1 MGVMSIP
8 CCAPTIPKPPVDGGP
23 VLVKAGWYH
32 FLVMG
37 IGGQVNTFVASPQLA
52 YMTGTSTSD
61 RKYWKR
67 NWGNTADAGPG
78 DQDVSVWPTQGDSG
92 RNSKYLEGDRQ
103 YHPWAYADCS
113 YDIATR
119 KYDEDCI
126 RKTINVE
133 IEKFGIIFYQ
143 HPKAPDVD
151 TLRGACDWITPD
163 KVAGITCNQKC
174 VYRTIG
180 YYPFRGDP
188 NTGEMDDDVTARP
201 WYLQPFLNFNGTSE
215 GMGVTLYDS
224 SSGSKGLPEL
234 INAYSPAQ
242 LAPAGHPLETPAILR
257 SLSVKD
263 IECGAYHN
271 VVRLVDN
278 SIVAWGLNSMG
289 QCSVPES
296 LLPDGLRPAGVR
308 PHPNRQNICSLHAG
322 FSTTAVMFND
332 GTVLCWGDAE
342 VADKV
347 NQWQHLRT
355 SLIKTNDMGIQE
367 CCIGAPSVG
376 YPECLPGTDCDKPE
390 NWVPENKYKT
400 GRYNANND
408 WEGYWHNGA
417 SPAHPHF
424 DLGVETEYVYPVNF
438 AHVVKTT
445 TDALG
450 SRGNSDTLAGPK
462 IPGDTDETDGVN
474 PVGVPQYS
482 YRYAKNWPSHIDNGV
497 PMSRCAAKG
506 KIGKDFAV
514 GMLRTGQIVT
524 TRTVNTP
531 SGDKTRKYC
540 RDCDHDVSLTRTDGS
555 YFVSNKGPATNL
567 DQHTF
572 CTNGT
577 NGDDQFCRNG
587 LVTTIDCKELL
598 VNSGIIAI
606 CQQTKCESKKRWFFP
621 VQACDGALRTGEEDD
636 CRQGIWTGQRER
648 HLCASVFR
656 PEGIGCFSSVDDEPG
671 YDPNWQGPVK
681 YVSAGHVRGSGSRHA
696 GSNNVTYPTWNLQQ
710 ADYGWA
716 SLPTPQDRFKPLTSK
731 GLPIHPLCVIPGS
744 QISACVNYFDMNAP
758 CGSECPESN
767 SNGNRSATPA
777 LNGQGDLPGSAG
789 FFHYPDHMHS
799 FGCVAGTNAVTWL
812 GPTKLLNRSLATF
825 VAQQGND
832 IKLTKKVSEGIF
844 SYTELAYEN
853 SYHTDTCDGC
863 RHVGSHVDQTYNI
876 CKLSHGVI
884 YNNLNPDLDGM
895 INPLSGDCLCVD
907 GCAPPITEINFGAFQ
922 AAVKPSKSWGPFQIA
937 VNLGIMPSP
946 PIMEYGN
953 ILDKNSGGP
962 IFDVGQTEIPWVPK
976 TGEDSDQDDPRS
988 QNTLGFFATK
998 NNTNTDTNTDKN
1010 ILYAEALGEPEW
1022 FIATNLKLDVHSDLR
1037 TPMGSDR
1044 AWAKACD
1051 CGSAVCWGDDDVNGQ
1066 GTGLGGDGLGCASG
1080 GSLDETQLDTCSGK
1094 YYYDC
1099 SVPPK
1104 KYNPNAKEVQK
1115 TGSGFTLYSEWQG
1128 ANALRVPI
1136 LQAKS
1141 PDNTK
1146 IVTCTDAVEASIK
1159 LEVWNISENH
1169 KPSNV
1174 FIKSIILENR
1184 SGSESDSFTMQT
1196 PMSINW
1202 MQDGTLLIGFGFT
1215 FNLSTSIYYI
1225 EVTNIFGE
1233 NISYKPI
1240 KFLTRHLVDKDG
1252 NPAAGQ
1258 KEWLQE
1264 DSISIDDSRNISNN
1278 VAVDYRTSNKYL
1290 AFHKHTAGVGN
1301 ELEYN
1306 NRIQLY
1312 KPCNFGL
1319 CPPGLDV
1326 TDPNEPNTTVYNPSR
1341 YKYYIK
1347 VGAVPI
1353 FDALRV
1359 ARRNALDFLGSTTGS
1374 ELTPFKPECLKPIP
1388 NQCRSD
1394 TDVNGVTC
1402 NGLETIMD
1410 QAGNAV
1416 TISNCD
1422 WPYDEPWQWIYG
1434 GHADNILFTGTGD
1447 LVINCNDFYT
1457 TVYWGLKGIT
1467 SVGEIGDEK
1476 LILSIDDTRY
1486 AQTAKYERGPVPAKA
1501 EDMYGAHLLQGLRTN
1516 HIYVNND
1523 SSRVGVVGYWDGNPL
1538 DKKPIDLMQADKYWY
1553 SAAVTSYRISWGT
1566 TANSK
1571 FDPGLEI
1578 NTTPLNDPGFDRIVN
1593 SDPPIALW
1601 RQNQNN
1607 LVQFDDTINFAIVA
1621 KFEND
1626 DTNTSTKAK
1635 NFKIINL
1642 VEKSVKNFGDVFGDD
1657 NSGRSIYT
1665 SFGSVSGNRFF
1676 LTTNTKTLASG
1687 SDTDALKKYIPN
1699 GIVVDGNIDY
1709 TINSYPLWNRRLC
1722 GGRNCLGSQPFKGWT
1737 GGGNFGCADIYGFD
1751 NSPGNTYNSKGDAI
1765 GFDIRDPTKGVN
1777 DLLCPDCD
1785 KTSSDGYSRWGFTH
1799 PTISFATG
1807 RSWSVHLRD
1816 LPWSRDHSRGS
1827 IFFRKHHCE
1836 ESEEYGLIDYFDS
1849 DGFTKQKS
1857 ISHTTGNYNN
1867 IKIWVTGNMV
1877 DPCPPWPLKTWDTN
1891 NGITGIDIE
1900 LPQPSTNTQTVVIG
1914 DSTIGPDGLTY
1925 DKGTERS
1932 MTVRHCGKY
1941 PSWVPVPNTSVSD
1954 TDKQPGRS
1962 YKGIW
1967 QNGEWHSGLY
1977 GISAG
1982 KLEGFAIAP
1991 GISAQNINDINKIV
2005 DAVGISA
2012 AYQSSCVTCETTWTE
2027 PLPPV
2032 SNIVGRT
2039 FFRQGFGLEWNYPGQ
2054 NPLLIQSRCA
2064 DFPKFGACCKLDMSG
2079 ITQCFYGTSTAC
2091 GYTLGHIDSDVSLSW
2106 GFTAGTFTEG
2116 VQCKENSCS

>member
-8 CCAPTIPKPPVDGGP
+8 CCAPTPPPKPPVDGGP

-61 RKYWKR
+61 RKYWKAG
-67 NWGNTADAGPG
+67 WGNTADAGPG
-78 DQDVSVWPTQGDSG
+78 DQDVSVWPTQGSSD
-92 RNSKYLEGDRQ
+92 RNSKYLEGDRR

-119 KYDEDCI
+119 KYDEDCP

-133 IEKFGIIFYQ
+133 IETFGIVFYQ
-143 HPKAPDVD
+143 HASFSQ
-151 TLRGACDWITPD
+151 RGWCDWSTPND
-163 KVAGITCNQKC
+163 PNNADNNTKCNQKC
-174 VYRTIG
+174 VYRTLG
-180 YYPFRGDP
+180 YYPFRGTDAL
-188 NTGEMDDDVTARP
+188 EMDDNVTARP
-201 WYLQPFLNFNGTSE
+201 WYLQPYLNFNGTSK

-224 SSGSKGLPEL
+224 SPGSKGLPEL
-234 INAYSPAQ
+234 IDAYSPAQ

-257 SLSVKD
+257 DLKVKD

-271 VVRLVDN
+271 VVRLADN

-289 QCSVPES
+289 QCNVPES
-296 LLPDGLRPAGVR
+296 LLPDSLRPAGVR

-347 NQWQHLRT
+347 NQWQHIKT
-355 SLIKTNDMGIQE
+355 SLIKTNDMGIQD

-376 YPECLPGTDCDKPE
+376 YPECLPGTDCSKPE

-438 AHVVKTT
+438 AHVVKASMN
-445 TDALG
+445 ALG
-450 SRGNSDTLAGPK
+450 SHGNSDVPAGPD
-462 IPGDTDETDGVN
+462 IPGDTDETDETIKIE
-474 PVGVPQYS
+474 VPQYS
-482 YRYAKNWPSHIDNGV
+482 YRYAKQWPSHTNNNI

-524 TRTVNTP
+524 TRRVNTP
-531 SGDKTRKYC
+531 VDDKDRLYC
-540 RDCDHDVSLTRTDGS
+540 RDCSQDTKLARTDGS
-555 YFVSNKGPATNL
+555 YFASNIGPATNL
-567 DQHTF
+567 DVHEY
-572 CTNGT
+572 CTDGT
-577 NGDDQFCRNG
+577 TPDGSDQMCRFG
-587 LVTTIDCKELL
+587 HVTQIDCKELL
-598 VNSGIIAI
+598 TADGFVTE
-606 CQQTKCESKKRWFFP
+606 CTQEKCESKERWFFHTNL
-621 VQACDGALRTGEEDD
+621 CDGAIDTTKGDECTQVGPNYNRIPEF
-636 CRQGIWTGQRER
+636 
-648 HLCASVFR
+648 CASVNR

-671 YDPNWQGPVK
+671 YDPNWQGSTRL
-681 YVSAGHVRGSGSRHA
+681 VSAGHVRGTGNKHPGA
-696 GSNNVTYPTWNLQQ
+696 NNGTHPEWNEQQ

-716 SLPTPQDRFKPLTSK
+716 SLPTPQERFKPLTSK
-731 GLPIHPLCVIPGS
+731 GYPIHPLCTVPGPV
-744 QISACVNYFDMNAP
+744 ISACVNYFDMRAP
-758 CGSECPESN
+758 CNSECPGKMVK
-767 SNGNRSATPA
+767 GNMITNKSATPG
-777 LNGQGDLPGSAG
+777 LNGQGNLPGSAG
-789 FFHYPDHMHS
+789 FFHYPAHMHS

-812 GPTKLLNRSLATF
+812 GPTKLLNKTLATLIG
-825 VAQQGND
+825 ANNGADD
-832 IKLTKKVSEGIF
+832 IKLTKKASEGIF
-844 SYTELAYEN
+844 GYTQLVYEN
-853 SYHTDTCDGC
+853 SYRTDVCVGC
-863 RHVGSHVDQTYNI
+863 AHVGSHVNQSFNI

-884 YNNLNPDLDGM
+884 HNNLNPDPDGM
-895 INPLSGDCLCVD
+895 INPLSGDCLCVAD
-907 GCAPPITEINFGAFQ
+907 DCIPEEMLNTGVLQ
-922 AAVKPSKSWGPFQIA
+922 AAIKPTKSWGPFQIA

-953 ILDKNSGGP
+953 IFDKNEVGA
-962 IFDVGQTEIPWVPK
+962 IFNIGQAEILWGKKLKDGNNNADNPK
-976 TGEDSDQDDPRS
+976 GQDSQ
-988 QNTLGFFATK
+988 LFFVTK
-998 NNTNTDTNTDKN
+998 NDTGNN
-1010 ILYAEALGEPEW
+1010 IPYAEGLGQPEW
-1022 FIATNLKLDVHSDLR
+1022 FIANDLKLDAHVVLR
-1037 TPMGSDR
+1037 FPLGNGR
-1044 AWAKACD
+1044 AWARACD
-1051 CGSAVCWGDDDVNGQ
+1051 CAPVCWADDDVNGQ
-1066 GTGLGGDGLGCASG
+1066 GDRLGTEGLGCG
-1080 GSLDETQLDTCSGK
+1080 GGGNLDGSDSAACEGS
-1094 YYYDC
+1094 YFYDC
-1099 SVPPK
+1099 SIPPTR
-1104 KYNPNAKEVQK
+1104 YNPNGKEVQK
-1115 TGSGFTLYSEWQG
+1115 TGSGFTLYSPLPEGSDSVTQ
-1128 ANALRVPI
+1128 API

-1141 PDNTK
+1141 PDNSK
-1146 IVTCTDAVEASIK
+1146 IVTCTDAVEGSIK
-1159 LEVWNISENH
+1159 LEIWNISENH

-1174 FIKSIILENR
+1174 FIKSIILNSR
-1184 SGSESDSFTMQT
+1184 PGSESDTFTIQT
-1196 PMSINW
+1196 PFSINW
-1202 MQDGTLLIGFGFT
+1202 MKDGTLLLGFGE
-1215 FNLSTSIYYI
+1215 NTSIYFI
-1225 EVTNIFGE
+1225 EVTNIFAAGS
-1233 NISYKPI
+1233 ISYKPI
-1240 KFLTRHLVDKDG
+1240 KFLTRHLVDEDG
-1252 NPAAGQ
+1252 NPADGQ

-1264 DSISIDDSRNISNN
+1264 DSISIDDFTNLSNN

-1290 AFHKHTAGVGN
+1290 AFHKHTSSSTSS

-1312 KPCNFGL
+1312 KPCDSGL

-1326 TDPNEPNTTVYNPSR
+1326 TDPNDLNGATVYNPSR

-1353 FDALRV
+1353 FDALSV

-1374 ELTPFKPECLKPIP
+1374 ELTPFKPECLKPNP
-1388 NQCRSD
+1388 KQCISD
-1394 TDVNGVTC
+1394 TDNTGVTC
-1402 NGLETIMD
+1402 GQMTTKDSNGNTIILE
-1410 QAGNAV
+1410 
-1416 TISNCD
+1416 NCE
-1422 WPYDEPWQWIYG
+1422 WQYDEPWQWIYG

-1467 SVGEIGDEK
+1467 STGEVGDEK

-1486 AQTAKYERGPVPAKA
+1486 AQTAKYERGPVPTSAQA
-1501 EDMYGAHLLQGLRTN
+1501 MWGAGSLLQGLHTN
-1516 HIYVNND
+1516 HVYVNND
-1523 SSRVGVVGYWDGNPL
+1523 SSRVGVVGYWDGDPL
-1538 DKKPIDLMQADKYWY
+1538 DKNPPDVGEPDKYWY
-1553 SAAVTSYRISWGT
+1553 SAAVTSYQISWGT

-1571 FDPGLEI
+1571 FNPDVEI
-1578 NTTPLNDPGFDRIVN
+1578 STTLLHGPGFDRDFNV
-1593 SDPPIALW
+1593 DPKIALW

-1621 KFEND
+1621 KFESD
-1626 DTNTSTKAK
+1626 DTLTRAE

-1642 VEKSVKNFGDVFGDD
+1642 TEKSVKNFGDVFGDD
-1657 NSGRSIYT
+1657 NSRRSVYT

-1676 LTTNTKTLASG
+1676 LTSNTKTVASG
-1687 SDTDALKKYIPN
+1687 TDETAVDRYVPN

-1709 TINSYPLWNRRLC
+1709 STNSYPLWNRRLC
-1722 GGRNCLGSQPFKGWT
+1722 GLRACLGSQPFKGWT
-1737 GGGNFGCADIYGFD
+1737 GGGNFGCADVFGFD
-1751 NSPGNTYNSKGDAI
+1751 NSPGINEAKT
-1765 GFDIRDPTKGVN
+1765 GFEIRDHTKGVN

-1785 KTSSDGYSRWGFTH
+1785 KSTTDGYSRWGFTH

-1827 IFFRKHHCE
+1827 IFYKKHHCE
-1836 ESEEYGLIDYFDS
+1836 ESEEYGLSDYWDS
-1849 DGFTKQKS
+1849 DGLTKQKS
-1857 ISHTTGNYNN
+1857 VSHTTGNYDN

-1877 DPCPPWPLKTWDTN
+1877 DPCPPWPLKTWDPD

-1914 DSTIGPDGLTY
+1914 ASTIGPDGLTY
-1925 DKGTERS
+1925 EEGTERS

-1967 QNGEWHSGLY
+1967 RNGVWHSGLY

-1982 KLEGFAIAP
+1982 KLEGFPIAP
-1991 GISAQNINDINKIV
+1991 GISAENINDINTIV

-2012 AYQSSCVTCETTWTE
+2012 AYQSICVTCETAWTE

-2039 FFRQGFGLEWNYPGQ
+2039 FFRQGFGLQWDYQGQ
-2054 NPLLIQSRCA
+2054 NELLKQSSCA
-2064 DFPKFGACCKLDMSG
+2064 KFPKFGACCKQDMSG

-2116 VQCKENSCS
+2116 VQCDEITCS